1 MADITT
7 NIEVGANWVT
17 LVSASATAFGAVSWR
32 EPFELD
38 IFITDADVDVPG
50 GEGHRMN
57 ATQQAGRSAFPSGC
71 IKGRSV
77 DGLTVVVAVTAG

>member
-7 NIEVGANWVT
+7 NISVGADWET
-17 LVSASATAFGAVSWR
+17 LVSASDTTYGIVSWK

-38 IFITDADVDVPG
+38 IFVTSTDGDTPG
-50 GEGHRMN
+50 GEGHRMS
-57 ATQQAGRSAFPSGC
+57 ATQQAGRVTFPVGC

-77 DGLTVVVAVTAG
+77 DGLTVTVAVTAG

>member
-7 NIEVGANWVT
+7 NIEVGADWEI
-17 LVSASATAFGAVSWR
+17 LVSASDTTYGVVSWK

-38 IFITDADVDVPG
+38 IFVTSADVDVPG

-57 ATQQAGRSAFPSGC
+57 ATQQAGRFVFPVGC
-71 IKGRSV
+71 IKGRSA
-77 DGLTVVVAVTAG
+77 DGLLIIVAVTAG

>member
-7 NIEVGANWVT
+7 NIEVGADWET
-17 LVSASATAFGAVSWR
+17 LVSASDTVYGVVSWK

-38 IFITDADVDVPG
+38 IFVTSADVDTPG

-57 ATQQAGRSAFPSGC
+57 ATQQAGRAVFPSGC

-77 DGLTVVVAVTAG
+77 DGLSVIVTVTAG

>member
-7 NIEVGANWVT
+7 NIEVGAEWVT
-17 LVSASATAFGAVSWR
+17 LVSASDITFGVVSWK
-32 EPFELD
+32 EPFELY
-38 IFITDADVDVPG
+38 IFVTSADVDVPG

-57 ATQQAGRSAFPSGC
+57 AAQQAGRSVFPSGC

-77 DGLTVVVAVTAG
+77 DGLTVIVAVTAG